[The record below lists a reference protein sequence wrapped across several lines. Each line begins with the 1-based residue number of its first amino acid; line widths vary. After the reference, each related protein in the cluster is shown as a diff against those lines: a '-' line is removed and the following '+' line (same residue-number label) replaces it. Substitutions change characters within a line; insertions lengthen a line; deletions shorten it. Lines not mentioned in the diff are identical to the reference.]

1 MEVGQKIARLRELKG
16 LSQEN
21 LAKALGM
28 SQSGYAKIER
38 NEVSVSIEKLEKI
51 SRILEVQMLDILG
64 FDEKF
69 VFNNHGTQ
77 QGSQNAFAYIT
88 NQVSDKERELYENQ
102 VKTLER
108 ENLYLKSV
116 IDKLLIENVSS

>member
-51 SRILEVQMLDILG
+51 SRILEVQMLD
-64 FDEKF
+64 K
-69 VFNNHGTQ
+69 
-77 QGSQNAFAYIT
+77 
-88 NQVSDKERELYENQ
+88 
-102 VKTLER
+102 
-108 ENLYLKSV
+108 
-116 IDKLLIENVSS
+116 